1 MNKLIN
7 ISQVS
12 KLLNLVDAK
21 TGKPQNHIIRY
32 WEKEFKQIDPK
43 IINKRRYYSKK
54 NLELLM
60 LIKYL
65 LKDRGMT
72 IKGAKIYNVATN
84 KKHTV
89 AEIIHNISSQI
100 KDDCEVSYEGNTPG
114 DMFGIFGDYSKI
126 NNDLGWSPKVN
137 FQKGLNQMILN
148 MEHISTVD

>member
-72 IKGAKIYNVATN
+72 IKGAKIILKQKINSLDEYDSHSLKNDYF
-84 KKHTV
+84 K
-89 AEIIHNISSQI
+89 ERI
-100 KDDCEVSYEGNTPG
+100 KDRSNLILQKLKKIKNYGKKNTR
-114 DMFGIFGDYSKI
+114 
-126 NNDLGWSPKVN
+126 
-137 FQKGLNQMILN
+137 
-148 MEHISTVD
+148 

>member
-1 MNKLIN
+1 MNRLIN

-72 IKGAKIYNVATN
+72 IKGAKIILKQKINSLDEYYSHILKNDYF
-84 KKHTV
+84 K
-89 AEIIHNISSQI
+89 ERI
-100 KDDCEVSYEGNTPG
+100 KDRSNLILQKLKKIKNYGKKNTR
-114 DMFGIFGDYSKI
+114 
-126 NNDLGWSPKVN
+126 
-137 FQKGLNQMILN
+137 
-148 MEHISTVD
+148 

>member
-1 MNKLIN
+1 MYIDD
-7 ISQVS
+7 V
-12 KLLNLVDAK
+12 VDAFLAC
-21 TGKPQNHIIRY
+21 Q
-32 WEKEFKQIDPK
+32 
-43 IINKRRYYSKK
+43 
-54 NLELLM
+54 
-60 LIKYL
+60 
-65 LKDRGMT
+65 T

-114 DMFGIFGDYSKI
+114 DYSKI

-137 FQKGLNQMILN
+137 FQRGLNQMILN

>member
-1 MNKLIN
+1 MNRLIN

-72 IKGAKIYNVATN
+72 IKGAKIILKQKINSLDEYDSHSLKNDYF
-84 KKHTV
+84 K
-89 AEIIHNISSQI
+89 ERI
-100 KDDCEVSYEGNTPG
+100 KDRSNLILQKLKKIKNYGKKNTR
-114 DMFGIFGDYSKI
+114 
-126 NNDLGWSPKVN
+126 
-137 FQKGLNQMILN
+137 
-148 MEHISTVD
+148 

>member
-1 MNKLIN
+1 MDNLRQGM
-7 ISQVS
+7 ISIFLAQALKNNQILVKGS
-12 KLLNLVDAK
+12 KDRFRDFVYIDDVVDAFLAC
-21 TGKPQNHIIRY
+21 Q
-32 WEKEFKQIDPK
+32 
-43 IINKRRYYSKK
+43 
-54 NLELLM
+54 
-60 LIKYL
+60 
-65 LKDRGMT
+65 T